1 MRPAW
6 DDSAAKRWVE
16 EYAAAGND
24 LAYRIYSSRL
34 LGKQPDLV
42 LHGGGNTSVKTTLP
56 DVLGRP
62 REVMYVKGSGRDL
75 ATARPEDFTAV
86 DLERLR
92 ELEALETM
100 DDETMIRLVR
110 GAMLDYR
117 HPYPSIETLV
127 HAFLPPR
134 YLDHTHADLVLAL
147 TNRENGG
154 EVVREALGPDFLY
167 LDYFE
172 PGFELAKAT
181 AAAYRRQPEAVGAVW
196 LRHGIVTWGES
207 AREAYERMIRAVE
220 AAAAYLEARRRPAV
234 RVAVDVEGAERLW
247 KQVAPLFRGAL
258 ARTTGDEDRPWAP
271 PVLQVLQD
279 ERTLQALARREARG
293 WFVTP
298 VVTTDHLIRTK
309 PWPAWVEPPGD
320 SSEEGWKRRVGE
332 VVASYRE
339 RYAAYVDRGLPGAA
353 GAVDPSPRVLLAP
366 GLGAVCAGENLEE
379 AVICRD
385 VTAQTLAIKTWIG
398 ETGGSYQGLPEEQL
412 CAMEFR
418 GLQQAKVRRGGGL
431 ERYVALVTGA
441 AGAIGAGICEGL
453 LEAGCQVAACDISG
467 ERLQELAEYLQ
478 PRFGERL
485 ATVIM
490 DVTSPESVADGFAAA
505 CARWGGVDFVI
516 PNAGLAHVA
525 ALSELRPEDFQRL
538 ERVNVEG
545 TLYVLAEAARLFERQ
560 GTGGDVV
567 LVSTKNVFAPG
578 ARFGAYSAT
587 KAAAHQLARIA
598 SLELA
603 PLGVRV
609 NMVSPDAVFGDER
622 FKSGLWAAVGPD
634 RMRARGL
641 DESQLQEYYRQRNL
655 LKARVTARHVANAV
669 LYFLTRQSP
678 TTGATLPVD
687 GGLPDATPR

>member
-1 MRPAW
+1 MRPVW
-6 DDSAAKRWVE
+6 DEESAKRFLE
-16 EYAAAGND
+16 EYSSWGRD
-24 LAYRIYSSRL
+24 LALRLYTSRL
-34 LGKQPDLV
+34 LGKQADLV
-42 LHGGGNTSVKTTLP
+42 LHGGGNTSVKTVEP
-56 DVLGRP
+56 DALGRS

-75 ATARPEDFTAV
+75 ATAEPGDFTAV

-92 ELEALETM
+92 ELEALEEL
-100 DDETMIRLVR
+100 DDEAMIRLVR
-110 GAMLDYR
+110 SAMLDYR
-117 HPYPSIETLV
+117 QPYPSIETLV

-134 YLDHTHADLVLAL
+134 YIDHTHADLVLAL
-147 TNRENGG
+147 TNRSDGAEL
-154 EVVREALGPDFLY
+154 VREALGPAFLY
-167 LDYFE
+167 LDYYE

-181 AAAYRRQPEAVGAVW
+181 AAAYRREPEAVGAVW
-196 LRHGIVTWGES
+196 FRHGIVTWGDS
-207 AREAYERMIRAVE
+207 PRQSYERMIQAVE
-220 AAAAYLEARRRPAV
+220 AAGAYLRERRSKAVSVVVDLQGAARRW
-234 RVAVDVEGAERLW
+234 ERL
-247 KQVAPLFRGAL
+247 APLFRGAL
-258 ARTTGDEDRPWAP
+258 ARETGNEDRPWAP
-271 PVLQVLQD
+271 PILQVLQD
-279 ERTLQALARREARG
+279 EETLRALARREARD
-293 WFVTP
+293 WYVTP

-309 PWPAWVEPPGD
+309 PWPAWLEPP
-320 SSEEGWKRRVGE
+320 SSDEQSAWKQRLREAVQ
-332 VVASYRE
+332 AYRE
-339 RYAAYVDRGLPGAA
+339 RYAEYLARGRGDAAAEVDA
-353 GAVDPSPRVLLAP
+353 SPRVLLVP
-366 GLGAVCAGENLEE
+366 GLGAVCAGENLRE

-398 ETGGSYQGLPEEQL
+398 ETGGRYQGLPEDQL

-418 GLQQAKVRRGGGL
+418 GLQQAKVRRGPEL

-453 LEAGCQVAACDISG
+453 LEAGCQVAACDLSV
-467 ERLQELAEYLQ
+467 ERLQVLADYLQ
-478 PRFGERL
+478 PRFGASL
-485 ATVIM
+485 ATVVM
-490 DVTSPESVADGFAAA
+490 DVTSPESVAEGFAAA

-525 ALSELRPEDFQRL
+525 ALSELHPADFQRL
-538 ERVNVEG
+538 ARVNVEG

-622 FKSGLWAAVGPD
+622 FKSGLWAEVGPD

-641 DESQLQEYYRQRNL
+641 DESRLQEYYRGRNL

-669 LYFLTRQSP
+669 LYFLTRRSP